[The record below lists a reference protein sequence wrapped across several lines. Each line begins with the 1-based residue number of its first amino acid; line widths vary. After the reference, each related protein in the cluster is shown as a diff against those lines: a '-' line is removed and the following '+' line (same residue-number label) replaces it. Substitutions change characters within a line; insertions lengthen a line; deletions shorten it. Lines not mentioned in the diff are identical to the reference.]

1 VQQVMAGPNGSALPA
16 PTRLFDCSLQFV
28 EDGRE
33 IDRIRRKYHQTQQS
47 IHGSSMLDVK
57 RVFRVEIAPM
67 RQAFAQDG
75 AKLSNVWELW
85 HGTKKGN
92 LLSILS
98 RGFVIPP
105 SNAPH
110 CTGRLFGNGA
120 YFSDQSTKSLNYSWG
135 HWDGRLD
142 PNCFM
147 FLCNVGMGRYYV
159 PKGAGENLPR
169 PGRDST
175 FAQASKSGV
184 LNNEMIVYR
193 TSQID
198 PMLLVEFSA
207 GGR

>member
-1 VQQVMAGPNGSALPA
+1 MAAPNGAAPA
-16 PTRLFDCSLQFV
+16 ETPRLFECSLTLV

-33 IDRIRRKYHQTQQS
+33 IDRVRCKYHQTQQS
-47 IHGSSMLDVK
+47 VHGSALLDVK
-57 RVFRVEIAPM
+57 RVFLVEIASM
-67 RQAFAQDG
+67 RRAFEQDG
-75 AKLSNVWELW
+75 RKLANVWELW

-105 SNAPH
+105 LSAPH

-120 YFSDQSTKSLNYSWG
+120 YFSDQSTKSLNYSCG
-135 HWDGRLD
+135 CWDGRPD

-147 FLCNVGMGRYYV
+147 FLCNVGLGRYYV
-159 PKGAGENLPR
+159 PRGAGENLPR
-169 PGRDST
+169 LGRDST
-175 FAQASKSGV
+175 FAQAGKSGV

-198 PMLLVEFSA
+198 PVFLVEFSA